1 MERFPGESN
10 NDYHR
15 RLVQANRAQQQIDL
29 TAARAE
35 AERTGKQRF
44 DHEVFSRA
52 YHKVRPYLP
61 TPEEIEVEYY
71 LDYPQTR
78 NLEEFMQAL
87 FQTDLYDGS
96 AMRLDPPA
104 LS

>member
-1 MERFPGESN
+1 MERLPGESN
-10 NDYHR
+10 NQYHT

-35 AERTGKQRF
+35 AERTGKQPF
-44 DHEVFSRA
+44 DDETFRRA

-61 TPEEIEVEYY
+61 TLEEMEIEYY
-71 LDYPQTR
+71 LDYPRTR
-78 NLEEFMQAL
+78 NLDEFMQAL

-96 AMRLDPPA
+96 DMRLDP
-104 LS
+104 